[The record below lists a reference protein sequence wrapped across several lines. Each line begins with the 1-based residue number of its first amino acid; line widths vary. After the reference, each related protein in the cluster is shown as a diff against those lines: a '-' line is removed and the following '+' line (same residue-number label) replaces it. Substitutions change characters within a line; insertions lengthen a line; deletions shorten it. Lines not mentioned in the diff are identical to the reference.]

1 MFLIDL
7 KKENRP
13 TTIQDLQLEINN
25 IKQKIKELK
34 LNFNIS
40 NEQLVQ
46 EIITLKTETQQA
58 NKILQNDSE
67 IK

>member
-7 KKENRP
+7 KKEKRP